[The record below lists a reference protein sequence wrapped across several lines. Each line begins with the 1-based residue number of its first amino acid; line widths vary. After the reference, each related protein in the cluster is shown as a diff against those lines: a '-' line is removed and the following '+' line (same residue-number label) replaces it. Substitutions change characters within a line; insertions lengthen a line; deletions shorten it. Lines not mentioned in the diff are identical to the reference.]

1 MEQSENLDD
10 KRRYEIVS
18 EELKRFNK
26 LVKGHKKIL
35 YAIGNL

>member
-1 MEQSENLDD
+1 MAQYENSDD

-26 LVKGHKKIL
+26 LVNGHKKIL
-35 YAIGNL
+35 RAIGEL